1 MGLAEPKAAIFLNKN
16 AHLFVFDGE
25 EAAAGRVISVGL
37 TDFFFFVTNAPDEQS
52 RVSFCPSKHFRP
64 ILISVGV
71 ASEWSTLRYSIH

>member
-37 TDFFFFVTNAPDEQS
+37 AYFFS
-52 RVSFCPSKHFRP
+52 LS
-64 ILISVGV
+64 L
-71 ASEWSTLRYSIH
+71 TLRMNNQERAFLPPNIFTLF